1 MKIEYL
7 KNLLVYD
14 LIRSLHARIRLL
26 VEDLD
31 ARKDIIGI
39 IFVRVKEALFRL
51 FIRKYIEF
59 FYFLLLFYF

>member
-31 ARKDIIGI
+31 ARKDIIGTR
-39 IFVRVKEALFRL
+39 FTRVKETLPRL
-51 FIRKYIEF
+51 FYKKTYRIF
-59 FYFLLLFYF
+59 